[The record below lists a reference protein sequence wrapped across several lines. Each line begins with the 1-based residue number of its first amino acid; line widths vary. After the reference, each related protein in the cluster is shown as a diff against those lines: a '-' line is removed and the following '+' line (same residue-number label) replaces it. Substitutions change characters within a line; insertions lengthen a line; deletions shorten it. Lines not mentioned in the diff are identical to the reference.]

1 MIKGKKLNLDQ
12 NNVITIGKFI
22 FNKTCEA
29 WPEQYDVYKDGKQ
42 IAYIRLRLGNLT
54 VRVPDV
60 DGKLIYH
67 KNFGENS
74 MKGYF
79 NTQDERMKYLTKIAK
94 ILKEK
99 K

>member
-1 MIKGKKLNLDQ
+1 MFDS
-12 NNVITIGKFI
+12 ITIGKFA
-22 FNKTCEA
+22 FYKTCEA

-42 IAYIRLRLGNLT
+42 IAYIRLRLENLT

-60 DGKLIYH
+60 DGELIYH

-79 NTQDERMKYLTKIAK
+79 DNDKERMK
-94 ILKEK
+94 
-99 K
+99 